1 MRTITNLI
9 NAEKHIYVRF
19 KTKALCRQFLQQAEW
34 EGFTIGDNGKPT
46 DIELTDVLA
55 VLPDKKLCHLGW
67 ASHMAY
73 HSNHKNVSRIDYE
86 QYING
91 GKKFYI

>member
-9 NAEKHIYVRF
+9 TPGKHVYVRF
-19 KTKALCRQFLQQAEW
+19 NTKELCRQFLQQAEW
-34 EGFTIGDNGKPT
+34 EGFTIGEDGKPT

-55 VLPDKKLCHLGW
+55 VQPEKKLCHLGW

-73 HSNHKNVSRIDYE
+73 HANPKNVIRIDYE
-86 QYING
+86 KYING
-91 GKKFYI
+91 EKKYFV